1 MWEQAPVGQNHQ
13 GHPRGAKAAYERDSR
28 QAAAP
33 SGKGKAGK
41 KAPGEYLLV
50 VQILLCVAIM
60 AFVLCAQKLGGALY
74 GDVRVLY
81 QTAMQAPGPRLLDEE
96 RGFVKF
102 TQQTAIELYEAA
114 CEVLADLG
122 GKTMGTEADAL
133 MQPTSGSAASAAA
146 IRAVHAAPAPPY
158 GSSDESYLPPFSLC
172 FPLPDTDCSNTSGY
186 GWRIDPVKGSGQ
198 EFHTGADLSAAE
210 GTPVLAAADGV
221 VRMARAHDSYG
232 NYVRILHENG
242 DETLY
247 AHMKYLYVRAG
258 QTVRQGQVLGLS
270 GATGNV
276 TGPHLHFELLH
287 EGIRYDPTEALQTAA
302 GG

>member
-1 MWEQAPVGQNHQ
+1 MWEQANPNVEKALYGEAVS
-13 GHPRGAKAAYERDSR
+13 PARGKRRGRCAGSAQKKEEKA
-28 QAAAP
+28 Q
-33 SGKGKAGK
+33 
-41 KAPGEYLLV
+41 GEYLLV
-50 VQILLCVAIM
+50 VQILLCAAIM
-60 AFVLCAQKLGGALY
+60 AFVLCTQKLGGALY
-74 GDVRVLY
+74 SDVRVLY

-102 TQQTAIELYEAA
+102 TQQAAVDVYEAA
-114 CEVLADLG
+114 CEALADLG
-122 GKTMGTEADAL
+122 GKTAEGKVAASG
-133 MQPTSGSAASAAA
+133 QPTSGSDTS
-146 IRAVHAAPAPPY
+146 ILTSRAVHAAPAPLY

-172 FPLPDTDCSNTSGY
+172 FPLPDADCSNTSGY
-186 GWRIDPVKGSGQ
+186 GWRIDPVEGAGQ

-258 QTVRQGQVLGLS
+258 QTVRLGQVLGLS

-287 EGIRYDPTEALQTAA
+287 EGVRYDPTEALQTAA
-302 GG
+302 GE